1 MNPGT
6 WRDLIALLLL
16 TGLTL
21 GLGLGSR
28 SPWWPAEAGIAL
40 AGSEMLITGQW
51 QIPLLGGLASAQPIL
66 PIWLAALAEAT
77 LGSVR
82 SGFLVP
88 SFAAALVT
96 VALVWDLARRL
107 GGREAALTAA
117 LALLVTL
124 QFGAAARNGSP
135 DMLLAFLV
143 TLSLYGL
150 LRHLLIGP
158 AWLWFVA
165 GSAAAGAGMLA
176 HSTGWLALLVLVPW
190 GYGRARGWPVCSADR
205 TPWAAA
211 AAAFLVIAAT
221 PLILAT
227 TVSTSAGFAPEG
239 LVTRTRGSGAWPDA
253 SWTLLLW
260 WLPLTALV
268 FWLWPRWR
276 DALRNRDPRVLL
288 LGGWVV
294 LAGAFLVVNTGGKA
308 QGLLPL
314 LPAVILLASPW
325 LPMLSRRKSV
335 GQAALALTFAVPLTV
350 LAVALWPPA
359 FVQAAQTSG
368 EAFPWPFVQW
378 AVLPALGIGILL
390 GPRHPLAA
398 MVLVICG
405 TGVLLSTL
413 GRPTLDD
420 PRSGRDVMALAEL
433 TAPAGQALGLLDP
446 DPRFLLTTSR
456 PLAFAARQADRREEQ
471 RAMFAW
477 LAGHENRRLLASGAS
492 AGCFDT
498 HSATLMGSIGVEAW
512 YLLRDGDVLA
522 GCRRGPGTGESIVE
536 WSPALRSRAAESST
550 RIP

>member
-1 MNPGT
+1 M
-6 WRDLIALLLL
+6 
-16 TGLTL
+16 
-21 GLGLGSR
+21 
-28 SPWWPAEAGIAL
+28 
-40 AGSEMLITGQW
+40 
-51 QIPLLGGLASAQPIL
+51 
-66 PIWLAALAEAT
+66 
-77 LGSVR
+77 
-82 SGFLVP
+82 
-88 SFAAALVT
+88 
-96 VALVWDLARRL
+96 
-107 GGREAALTAA
+107 
-117 LALLVTL
+117 
-124 QFGAAARNGSP
+124 
-135 DMLLAFLV
+135 
-143 TLSLYGL
+143 
-150 LRHLLIGP
+150 
-158 AWLWFVA
+158 
-165 GSAAAGAGMLA
+165 
-176 HSTGWLALLVLVPW
+176 
-190 GYGRARGWPVCSADR
+190 
-205 TPWAAA
+205 
-211 AAAFLVIAAT
+211 
-221 PLILAT
+221 
-227 TVSTSAGFAPEG
+227 
-239 LVTRTRGSGAWPDA
+239 TRTRGSGAWPDA

-314 LPAVILLASPW
+314 LPAVVLLASPW
-325 LPMLSRRKSV
+325 LPMLSRRRSV

-350 LAVALWPPA
+350 LAFALWPPA

-446 DPRFLLTTSR
+446 DPRFLLTASR

-471 RAMFAW
+471 SAMFAW
-477 LAGHENRRLLASGAS
+477 LAGHENRRLLASGS
-492 AGCFDT
+492 K
-498 HSATLMGSIGVEAW
+498 
-512 YLLRDGDVLA
+512 
-522 GCRRGPGTGESIVE
+522 RRM
-536 WSPALRSRAAESST
+536 L
-550 RIP
+550 

>member
-40 AGSEMLITGQW
+40 AGSEMLANGQW
-51 QIPLLGGLASAQPIL
+51 QIPLLGGLTSAQPIL
-66 PIWLAALAEAT
+66 PVWLAALAEAT

-88 SFAAALVT
+88 SCVAALLT

-107 GGREAALTAA
+107 GGREAGLTAA

-135 DMLLAFLV
+135 DTLLAFLV

-165 GSAAAGAGMLA
+165 GSAAAGAGMLT
-176 HSTGWLALLVLVPW
+176 HSSGWLALLVLVPW
-190 GYGRARGWPVCSADR
+190 GYGRARGWPVCSAGR

-211 AAAFLVIAAT
+211 AATFLVIAAT
-221 PLILAT
+221 PMILAM

-239 LVTRTRGSGAWPDA
+239 LVARTRGSGTWPDS

-276 DALRNRDPRVLL
+276 DALRNRDPGVLL

-294 LAGAFLVVNTGGKA
+294 LAGGFLVVNTGGKA

-314 LPAVILLASPW
+314 LPAVVLLASPW
-325 LPMLSRRKSV
+325 LPALTRRRAV
-335 GQAALALTFAVPLTV
+335 RRTALGLALAVPLAV
-350 LAVALWPPA
+350 LVFSLWPPPP
-359 FVQAAQTSG
+359 VQAAQTSG

-378 AVLPALGIGILL
+378 AVLPSLAIALLL
-390 GPRHPLAA
+390 GQRHALAA
-398 MVLVICG
+398 MVIVFCG

-413 GRPTLDD
+413 GRPALDD
-420 PRSGRDVMALAEL
+420 TRSGREVIALAEII
-433 TAPAGQALGLLDP
+433 ARAGPPIGLLDP
-446 DPRFLLTTSR
+446 DPRWFLITSR
-456 PLAFAARQADRREEQ
+456 PLAFAARTTDIKTEKKAIL
-471 RAMFAW
+471 AW
-477 LAGHENRRLLASGAS
+477 LDGHEDRRLLASATS
-492 AGCFDT
+492 ADCFET
-498 HSATLMGSIGVEAW
+498 HSSTLLGSTGTETW
-512 YLLRDGDVLA
+512 YLIAGNDVRP
-522 GCRRGPGTGESIVE
+522 GCRHARDSAEEIIE
-536 WSPALRSRAAESST
+536 WDPSTARFPAETST